1 MFHNDVQTESQSD
14 LKSSQLWEKWKA
26 TVPRAKGYGGT
37 GQATFLHPTNIQISF
52 LNLICSQFLSI
63 TVQNLFPTTTLMLRT
78 VLSSCSWHLYR
89 KTGLFKKL
97 FISRTS
103 ITSLEIKKKKKKLT
117 PPLNVFTFITFYNF
131 ESQQINQSY
140 CVECEDFQVR

>member
-89 KTGLFKKL
+89 KTGLFKKVY
-97 FISRTS
+97 FKDFHHISRNK
-103 ITSLEIKKKKKKLT
+103 IKNKKLT

>member
-89 KTGLFKKL
+89 KTGLFKKIVY
-97 FISRTS
+97 FKDFHHISRN
-103 ITSLEIKKKKKKLT
+103 KKKKKLT
-117 PPLNVFTFITFYNF
+117 PPLNVFTFITFYKF

>member
-63 TVQNLFPTTTLMLRT
+63 TAKSVSKHNTDAEDCFKFLFLTFVQ
-78 VLSSCSWHLYR
+78 
-89 KTGLFKKL
+89 
-97 FISRTS
+97 
-103 ITSLEIKKKKKKLT
+103 
-117 PPLNVFTFITFYNF
+117 
-131 ESQQINQSY
+131 
-140 CVECEDFQVR
+140 EDWAF